1 MFYSQDI
8 ALWGFIAHIPIA
20 VLFLAFLSRIITLRD
35 RGESVVEAI
44 FDDSTKKVLG
54 KFLIGGAF
62 GLALIV
68 TLSPISRFF
77 LS

>member
-20 VLFLAFLSRIITLRD
+20 VLLLAFISRIITLRD
-35 RGESVVEAI
+35 KGESVSNAI

-54 KFLIGGAF
+54 RFIVGGAF
-62 GLALIV
+62 GLAVIV